1 MSPRLDAAAAQL
13 PTTAGVYLFK
23 DKRGTVLYVGKAVNL
38 RARVKQY
45 LGGHDGRVMVPHLV
59 RQAHEVEVVVTST
72 EKEALLLENTLIKK
86 HRPRFNV
93 RLRDDSNYLHL
104 RLDLSKPWPRYELVR
119 QIADDGV
126 RCYGPYASAQKARET
141 LAFLQR
147 VFPLRTCSDAV
158 LRSRTR
164 PCLLHQMG
172 RCCAPCVDLVTP
184 EAYLQIATDST
195 SLLQGHTRP
204 VVRALEK
211 RMFARAAAE
220 EYEEAARLRDLIAS
234 IQATVER
241 QQVIDP
247 RLSDRD
253 VWGLHRDGN
262 SLAVA
267 VLPVR
272 EGVLTEPLIRV
283 VHDVVE
289 PDDEFLSSA
298 INAAYPEGVPIPDEV
313 LVPFAPSG
321 LADLE
326 DLLSERR
333 GKRVHLHEPVRG
345 NKVDL
350 VRMANDNARVRL
362 AAQTDASARRREA
375 LQQLA
380 ELVGLDEPP
389 HRIECFDNSHLGG
402 TDPVAAMAVFLDGQ
416 PARQE
421 YRRYKVKTASGDDD
435 YAAMHEILTRRFRRG
450 LESGELP
457 DLLVVDGGKGQL
469 GVALA
474 VLEDLGLDQQK
485 VIGLSKPRTEHARGD
500 RSATD
505 KIVLPGEKEPRRLPA
520 SHGGLRILQHLRD
533 ETHRSAVQ
541 FQRRTRNRN
550 TLTSAVEGL
559 PGVGPARRKAL
570 LQHLGSLDAIAEAS
584 VEELLA
590 VPGVGRQL
598 AEQIFAVFH
607 DPAPLDPDGL
617 DSDENTLQHDG

>member
-1 MSPRLDAAAAQL
+1 MSPSLDAAAAQL

-23 DKRGTVLYVGKAVNL
+23 DRRGGVLYVGKAINL
-38 RARVKQY
+38 RLRVRQY
-45 LGGHDGRVMVPHLV
+45 LSGHDGRMMVPHLV
-59 RQAHEVEVVVTST
+59 RQAHDIEVVVTGT

-119 QIADDGV
+119 QIDDDGV
-126 RCYGPYASAQKARET
+126 RVFGPYASAQKARET

-172 RCCAPCVDLVTP
+172 RCSAPCVDLVTP
-184 EAYLQIATDST
+184 EAYQQIAVDST

-211 RMFARAAAE
+211 RMHARAEALE
-220 EYEEAARLRDLIAS
+220 FEEAARLRDLIAS
-234 IQATVER
+234 IRATVER

-262 SLAVA
+262 SVAIA

-272 EGVLTEPLIRV
+272 EGVLTEPQVRV
-283 VHDVVE
+283 VHDVIE
-289 PDDEFLSSA
+289 DDDELLSSA
-298 INAAYPEGVPIPDEV
+298 INAAYPEGVPIPDEI
-313 LVPFAPSG
+313 LVPLVPRSAS
-321 LADLE
+321 ALE

-333 GKRVHLHEPVRG
+333 GKRVQLHEPVRG
-345 NKVDL
+345 SKVDM
-350 VRMANDNARVRL
+350 VKMANDNARVRL
-362 AAQTDASARRREA
+362 AAQTDAGARRREA

-421 YRRYKVKTASGDDD
+421 YRRYKVKTAAGDDD

-500 RSATD
+500 RHATD

-520 SHGGLRILQHLRD
+520 SHGGLRLLQHLRD

-541 FQRRTRNRN
+541 FQRRTRSKT
-550 TLTSAVEGL
+550 TLASALEGL

-570 LQHLGSLDAIAEAS
+570 LTHLGSIAAVADAT
-584 VEELLA
+584 VEQLVT
-590 VPGVGRQL
+590 VPGVGQQL
-598 AEQIFAVFH
+598 AEQIHAAFH
-607 DPAPLDPDGL
+607 PEEREPAPLNEVDH
-617 DSDENTLQHDG
+617 DEP